1 MFERRKDKKEY
12 YVKDK
17 RLEMDMKIIKIRVI
31 MGRMD
36 SVHEK

>member
-1 MFERRKDKKEY
+1 MFERRKDKKE

-36 SVHEK
+36 SVHDK